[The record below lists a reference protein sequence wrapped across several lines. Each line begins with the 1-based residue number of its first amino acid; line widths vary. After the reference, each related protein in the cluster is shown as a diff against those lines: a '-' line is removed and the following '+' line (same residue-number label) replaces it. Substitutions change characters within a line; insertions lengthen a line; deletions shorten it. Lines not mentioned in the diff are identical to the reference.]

1 MKLKDIKDSNPVEV
15 AEYAVANRI
24 QDEPAFAW
32 WVKPVLRRRNRIISK
47 VKKKYWRT
55 THKYGIRVPK
65 SVQEALQLDEINGN
79 TLWQDA
85 INKEMSKAK
94 ISWKVLDGVNPNE
107 ARKGKVDELIGYQEI
122 RNHIVF
128 DVKMDFTRKAR
139 YCAGGH
145 TTDAPDGITYSSV
158 VSRDSVR
165 IGSLAAAL
173 HVMMLMFWQSTWRM
187 HTSMHHAQK
196 RFGLKVVQNVVKIR
210 ARFVS

>member
-1 MKLKDIKDSNPVEV
+1 MMVRRLVPHILTLHRKPTTKGWELLVSWKDGSSSWVKLKDLKNSNPVEV

-24 QDEPAFAW
+24 QEEPAFVL
-32 WVKPVLRRRNRIISK
+32 WVKSVLRRHNSIVSK

-55 THKYGIRVPK
+55 THKHGVRVPTSK

-79 TLWQDA
+79 TLWRDA

-94 ISWKVLDGVNPNE
+94 VSWKTLDGVTPNE
-107 ARKGKVDELIGYQEI
+107 ARKGKVGELIGYQEI

-145 TTDAPDGITYSSV
+145 TTDAPVGITYSSV

-165 IGSLAAAL
+165 IGLLAAAL
-173 HVMMLMFWQSTWRM
+173 HGS
-187 HTSMHHAQK
+187 
-196 RFGLKVVQNVVKIR
+196 
-210 ARFVS
+210 